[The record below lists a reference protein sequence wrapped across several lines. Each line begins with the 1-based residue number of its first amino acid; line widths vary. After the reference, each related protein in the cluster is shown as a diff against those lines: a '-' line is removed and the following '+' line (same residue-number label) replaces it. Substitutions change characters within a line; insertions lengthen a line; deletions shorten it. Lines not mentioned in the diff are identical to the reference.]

1 MRISDCSS
9 DVCSSDRVSSSS
21 GQTPDTIEAMADD
34 AATFVAALGYEHV
47 DVLGFSIGGTVVQ
60 ELMFRHPG
68 LVRRAILAGTGPQGA
83 DGIRDRDPRI
93 GEVARQTPV
102 ELTDF
107 PYLFFQQTPASRA
120 AGRAF
125 IERRA
130 RRDLDPDPASGAQ
143 TMPEQGRAWPEY

>member
-1 MRISDCSS
+1 MIRRPPRSTRTDTLFPYTTLFRS
-9 DVCSSDRVSSSS
+9 
-21 GQTPDTIEAMADD
+21 TIEAMADD

-93 GEVARQTPV
+93 GEVARKTPV
-102 ELTDF
+102 ELNDF
-107 PYLFFQQTPASRA
+107 LYLFF
-120 AGRAF
+120 
-125 IERRA
+125 
-130 RRDLDPDPASGAQ
+130 
-143 TMPEQGRAWPEY
+143 

>member
-1 MRISDCSS
+1 
-9 DVCSSDRVSSSS
+9 
-21 GQTPDTIEAMADD
+21 MADD

-93 GEVARQTPV
+93 GEVARKTPV

-107 PYLFFQQTPASRA
+107 PSPFFKTTPATQT
-120 AGRAF
+120 GRASC
-125 IERRA
+125 RA
-130 RRDLDPDPASGAQ
+130 NVCYAV
-143 TMPEQGRAWPEY
+143 